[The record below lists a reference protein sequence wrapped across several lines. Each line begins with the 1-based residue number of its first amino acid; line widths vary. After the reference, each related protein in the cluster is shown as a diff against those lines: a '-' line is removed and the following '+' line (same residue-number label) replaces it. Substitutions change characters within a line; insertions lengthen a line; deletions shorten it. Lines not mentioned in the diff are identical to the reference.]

1 MIGVFPT
8 HDELGK
14 RLILVLKGLP
24 CSWNKCTFCPFFL
37 EQGSLPQVLKVNS
50 ELIEQAIKVLSK
62 EDYERITI
70 FNGGSFYELP
80 IDTVIKLS
88 KITNNKVVDIETRPE
103 FIDYDTI
110 TKTLEILKPKRLIIR
125 IGFEVIDD
133 EVRNRVLNKGI
144 PQQEVYR
151 IASLRK
157 RLQKDKLPVEIISY
171 VLFGIKGISEEL
183 VKRSVQKFNELFD
196 GVIAIKYRKYLTHH
210 PEEVEISKDLIEF
223 LKKNTLLID
232 WSEQE
237 FWEVAEGS

>member
-50 ELIEQAIKVLSK
+50 KLIEQAIKILSR

-80 IDTVIKLS
+80 VNTVIRLS
-88 KITNNKVVDIETRPE
+88 KITNSRVVDIETRPE
-103 FIDYDTI
+103 FVDYDVI
-110 TKTLEILKPKRLIIR
+110 IKTLEILKPKRLVIR

-133 EVRNRVLNKGI
+133 EVRNKILNKGI

-157 RLQKDKLPVEIISY
+157 KLQKDKLPVEIISY
-171 VLFGIKGISEEL
+171 VLFGMKGISEEL
-183 VKRSVQKFNELFD
+183 VKRSVQEFNELFD
-196 GVIAIKYRKYLTHH
+196 GVIAIRYRKYLTHH
-210 PEEVEISKDLIEF
+210 PEEVEISGDLIEF

-237 FWEVAEGS
+237 FWEVAER

>member
-1 MIGVFPT
+1 MIGVFPI
-8 HDELGK
+8 HDKLGK

-50 ELIEQAIKVLSK
+50 ELIEQAIKILSR

-80 IDTVIKLS
+80 INTVIKLS
-88 KITNNKVVDIETRPE
+88 KITNSRVVDIETRPE

-110 TKTLEILKPKRLIIR
+110 TKTLEILKPKRLVIR

-133 EVRNRVLNKGI
+133 EVRNKILNKGI

-151 IASLRK
+151 IAGLRK
-157 RLQKDKLPVEIISY
+157 KLQKDKLPVEIISY
-171 VLFGIKGISEEL
+171 VLFGMKGISEEL
-183 VKRSVQKFNELFD
+183 VKRSVQEFNELFD
-196 GVIAIKYRKYLTHH
+196 GVIAIRYRKYLAHH

-237 FWEVAEGS
+237 FWEVVEG

>member
-24 CSWNKCTFCPFFL
+24 CSWDKCTFCPFFL

-50 ELIEQAIKVLSK
+50 KLIEQAIKILSR

-80 IDTVIKLS
+80 VNTVIKLS
-88 KITNNKVVDIETRPE
+88 KITNSRVVDIETRPE
-103 FIDYDTI
+103 FIDYDVI
-110 TKTLEILKPKRLIIR
+110 IKTLEILKPKRLVIR

-133 EVRNRVLNKGI
+133 EVRNKILNKGI
-144 PQQEVYR
+144 SQQEVYR

-157 RLQKDKLPVEIISY
+157 KLRKDKLPVEIISY
-171 VLFGIKGISEEL
+171 VLFGMKCISEEL
-183 VKRSVQKFNELFD
+183 VKRSVQEFNELFD
-196 GVIAIKYRKYLTHH
+196 GVIAIRYRKYLTHH

-237 FWEVAEGS
+237 FWEVAER